1 MSRLVIGSTNHYMS
15 SIYFNTAD
23 FHSLEAF
30 GFKLIR
36 GGAHNSRTM
45 MLAELEMVLRAVD
58 ENAIAPDYAEAI
70 LTRNVLAKDTVST
83 RKKTLSHLKEL
94 YSLSPGTPLFR
105 VLRRLYR
112 IHPASLPQIAAL
124 IALARDPLLRSSA
137 ETILPLADGETVTPD
152 EIAKLIEKDFPST
165 YSPTTLISIA
175 RHCASTWAQVGHLV
189 GRVRK
194 KRKRIQ
200 PTPVAC
206 VLAFFLAETTGH
218 RGAAIFANPWCRAI
232 EIDPDRARNLGFE
245 AHRTGLINLRA
256 IGEVVE
262 IGFPCL
268 SDILTPTP

>member
-1 MSRLVIGSTNHYMS
+1 MSRLAIGSTNHPMS
-15 SIYFNTAD
+15 SAYFNASNTA
-23 FHSLEAF
+23 SLEAF

-45 MLAELEMVLRAVD
+45 MLAELEMILRAVD
-58 ENAIAPDYAEAI
+58 ENATAPDYAEAI

-105 VLRRLYR
+105 VLRRLYH

-137 ETILPLADGETVTPD
+137 ETILPLADGQTVTPN
-152 EIAKLIEKDFPST
+152 EIAKVIERDFPST
-165 YSPTTLISIA
+165 YSPTSLISIA
-175 RHCASTWAQVGHLV
+175 QHCASTWAQVGHLI
-189 GRVRK
+189 GRIK
-194 KRKRIQ
+194 KTRKRIQ

-206 VLAFFLAETTGH
+206 VLALFLGEATGH
-218 RGAAIFANPWCRAI
+218 HGQEVFSTPWCRAI
-232 EIDPDRARNLGFE
+232 EMDPDRARTLAFE
-245 AHRTGLINLRA
+245 AHRMGLINLRA

-262 IGFPCL
+262 IGFPCFPN
-268 SDILTPTP
+268 ILQPKP